1 VKAEENRRTCPAC
14 GTELCGAMKMCP
26 VCMLRQA
33 LGGEVE
39 SGEPAPVSHRFE
51 HYELV
56 MRLLNNSD
64 ISTRK

>member
-1 VKAEENRRTCPAC
+1 
-14 GTELCGAMKMCP
+14 
-26 VCMLRQA
+26 MLRQA